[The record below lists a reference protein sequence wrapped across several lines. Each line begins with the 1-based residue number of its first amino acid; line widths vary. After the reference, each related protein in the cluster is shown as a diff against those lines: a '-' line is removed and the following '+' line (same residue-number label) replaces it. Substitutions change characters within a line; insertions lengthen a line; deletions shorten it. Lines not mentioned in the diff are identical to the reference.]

1 MIPTFSFSLFELAA
15 LAGLV
20 QCVVILVYFA
30 FRAGNFSL
38 AVIPF
43 TFFFVLACAFYLDLA
58 GGYLESHLGIL
69 KIMRFWFWIA
79 VCPLSVL
86 FIIQFSDFSHGLSL
100 PHYLILLVI
109 PIALVTS
116 YLLAD
121 EACLAGASCPQP
133 SVWTLLTGF
142 IAGTVSM
149 PFLWLKKNLL
159 SEVREQPSGNER
171 YWMIIALLGVN
182 FVLLTLVFLVLV
194 SDDVDRDML
203 ASARTVMGLAFVYI
217 SASCLFRIYPPP
229 ASLLMNRPRSDELN
243 EEDKAMIDRI
253 REKLELEKVYL
264 ESAYSRSD
272 LARELEI
279 PETRLSRLIN
289 AHYKKNFPLL
299 LNEYRVEEACQ
310 LLRETDAPVNVI
322 SMEVGFNSL
331 ASFNRVFKDIAGQTA
346 SSYRK
351 EHKVS
356 A

>member
-1 MIPTFSFSLFELAA
+1 MPTFSFSLFELAA
-15 LAGLV
+15 LAGLI
-20 QCVVILVYFA
+20 QCVVIMVYFA
-30 FRAGNFSL
+30 FRAGKFSL

-43 TFFFVLACAFYLDLA
+43 AFFLILACAFYLDLA
-58 GGYLESHLGIL
+58 GGYLESRLDIL
-69 KIMRFWFWIA
+69 KIVRFWFWIA

-86 FIIQFSDFSHGLSL
+86 FIIQFSDFSRGLSL
-100 PHYLILLVI
+100 PHYLILMVI
-109 PIALVTS
+109 PIAVATS
-116 YLLAD
+116 YILAD
-121 EACLAGASCPQP
+121 EACLSGASCPQP
-133 SVWTLLTGF
+133 SVWTLLAGF

-159 SEVREQPSGNER
+159 SEVKEQPSGKER
-171 YWMIIALLGVN
+171 YWMILALLGVN

-203 ASARTVMGLAFVYI
+203 ASARTIMGLAFVYI

-229 ASLLMNRPRSDELN
+229 ASLLITRSQPDILN
-243 EEDKAMIDRI
+243 EEDKEIVSRI
-253 REKLELEKVYL
+253 QEKLELEKVYL

-272 LARELEI
+272 LARELEV
-279 PETRLSRLIN
+279 PETRISRLIN

-331 ASFNRVFKDIAGQTA
+331 ASFNRVFKDVSGQTA

-351 EHKVS
+351 EHKPAV
-356 A
+356 